1 MSQSDVTA
9 RSDVDEKKDVDIHK
23 VTVEALPA
31 TDDGELE
38 DGMVD
43 HAYLNASKSTK
54 FYRGTLF
61 QMFLFGAISFVGP
74 AMSDAISNLGG
85 GGLSRPYLSNL
96 SNSVNYAASCVVTL
110 VGGPLINK
118 IGIKWSCLIAAI
130 IFPLDGSS
138 YYVSAKYVG
147 KDWYL
152 LFAKI
157 LGGFTSGFL
166 YVAETTA
173 MLSYPHVYER
183 GLYLGIWSAMRNSG
197 SVIGGAINFATNYS
211 SDAAGGIAWSTYL
224 IFIGFECTGVIW
236 ALLLSATKKVRRS
249 DATRVPYSRD
259 MTWKNEF
266 KALYKHVL
274 NKRTWL
280 VFIPAFYSFFYG
292 GVYGTYLSLHFSVRS
307 RALSSLITPSATIL
321 MVTTYGKFV
330 LDNKRW
336 SQRSRG
342 WIAFLMWAIPQMA
355 CIIWTGIEYGK
366 FGGQELTLDYATN
379 GRRWAEAYLPYFIIF
394 TTGYWTQLSLYW
406 ILGTFTTNV
415 KASSRTGGLFRAFE
429 TAGQAVSYA
438 INSNTGDKRIPLYVL
453 SVLWVLAVPC
463 MVGLISLIPE
473 RPVEKDDVA
482 DDKMDGSVSRDSA
495 LDAEVMAEQ
504 AR

>member
-1 MSQSDVTA
+1 MDHPPSDI
-9 RSDVDEKKDVDIHK
+9 DDKKDDFHN
-23 VTVEALPA
+23 VTVQALPA
-31 TDDGELE
+31 TETDDEE
-38 DGMVD
+38 NQDGMVD
-43 HAYLNASKSTK
+43 HAYLNASKVTK

-85 GGLSRPYLSNL
+85 GGLSQPYLSNL
-96 SNSVNYAASCVVTL
+96 ANAVNYAASCVITL

-118 IGIKWSCLIAAI
+118 IGIKWSCLIAAV

-138 YYVSAKYVG
+138 YYVSAKYSG

-152 LFAKI
+152 LFSKI

-211 SDAAGGIAWSTYL
+211 SDAGGGIAWSTYL
-224 IFIGFECTGVIW
+224 IFIGFECTGIFW
-236 ALLLSATKKVRRS
+236 ALALSPTKKVRRS

-259 MTWKNEF
+259 ISWKKEF
-266 KALYKHVL
+266 VALYKHLL

-280 VFIPAFYSFFYG
+280 VFLPAFYSFFYG
-292 GVYGTYLSLHFSVRS
+292 GVYGTYLSLHFSVRA

-321 MVTTYGKFV
+321 MVTLYGKYI

-336 SQRSRG
+336 SQRTRG
-342 WIAFLMWAIPQMA
+342 WLAFALWAIPQMA
-355 CIIWTGIEYGK
+355 CIIWTGVEYGK
-366 FGGQELTLDYATN
+366 FGGEDATLDYITD

-406 ILGTFTTNV
+406 LLGTFTTDV

-438 INSNTGDKRIPLYVL
+438 INANTGDKKIPLYVL
-453 SVLWVLAVPC
+453 GVLWVLVVPC
-463 MVGLISLIPE
+463 MVGLIRMVPE
-473 RPVEKDDVA
+473 RPAERDDVLEA
-482 DDKMDGSVSRDSA
+482 EGGGGEGKGA
-495 LDAEVMAEQ
+495 LDAEVRAEQ